1 MILISRFEL
10 AIMQK
15 MSVRIQ
21 QELPVK
27 LQELPVKLLELP
39 VELQELSVELQELSV
54 EMQELTVE
62 FLELVV
68 SIGTRSVTWI
78 LRRGTIVLLCAG
90 CVVCDHRKSAAGQG
104 GTGTRELGTDQIE
117 FQEKRKS
124 REAACQLIVVVSR
137 QRFVQDISAGGA
149 GIIEGRVSDRQNK
162 GNSTQ
167 GNRTQGN
174 STQANRL

>member
-90 CVVCDHRKSAAGQG
+90 CVVCDHRKLAAGQG
-104 GTGTRELGTDQIE
+104 GAGTRNSELVKSSFKRRE
-117 FQEKRKS
+117 SQEKR
-124 REAACQLIVVVSR
+124 
-137 QRFVQDISAGGA
+137 
-149 GIIEGRVSDRQNK
+149 RVS
-162 GNSTQ
+162 
-167 GNRTQGN
+167 
-174 STQANRL
+174 